1 MKKYT
6 ITTQAI
12 IYQTFT
18 VEAENKKEAR
28 HILLSGEVD
37 EDEDS
42 TDVDRVNVISIEEV
56 SDEQVV

>member
-18 VEAENKKEAR
+18 VEATDKKEAR
-28 HILLSGEVD
+28 NILFTGEID
-37 EDEDS
+37 EDENS
-42 TDVDRVNVISIEEV
+42 TDVDRLNVISIEEV
-56 SDEQVV
+56 SDEQ

>member
-18 VEAENKKEAR
+18 VEATDKKEAR
-28 HILLSGEVD
+28 NILFSGEVD
-37 EDEDS
+37 EDENS
-42 TDVDRVNVISIEEV
+42 TDVDRLNVISIEEV
-56 SDEQVV
+56 SDEQ

>member
-18 VEAENKKEAR
+18 VEAADKKEAR
-28 HILLSGEVD
+28 NILFSGEVD
-37 EDEDS
+37 EDENS
-42 TDVDRVNVISIEEV
+42 TDVDRLNVISIEEV
-56 SDEQVV
+56 SDEQ